1 MKPTQLLERNKEK
14 KITLVPSDHNLKNK
28 YYQMK
33 KIILVTLIAFTTTL
47 AAAQNW
53 AAVGAVSNGVH
64 TLYTDTIDDVLYIGG
79 EFKMLNGDTVFGIVK
94 YDGSNFYRMGCGF
107 EWDCTTTSIGNL
119 FAPTSGARNII
130 RYNNDIYAVGN
141 FTGINNKYNCLARW
155 DGSDWQ
161 PLGTGL
167 KNEYGGPAAG
177 VSLKVLNNELYVC
190 GIGFD
195 SCAGVPAN
203 GIAKYNGISWSA
215 VHNIPRFKAN
225 QSNYIYDMEIYNGDI
240 YVSGNFY
247 DSIGGDIWRIAR
259 WNGSQWV
266 GVDGGMKGGI
276 GGVNKMVVYKGLLYV
291 AGVFESAG
299 SNPHAKGIATWDG
312 TKWENVGGGIYYPWP
327 MSMQIFDMKVYK
339 DKLYIVGAFTSAGGK
354 PIKYLASWD
363 GTDWCGFGLSDTTF
377 YNGINTFSFHKDTL
391 YVGGGFWSVDGDTNI
406 ARIAKYIGT
415 GPDTCGN
422 TTGINESKMQTES
435 FHVYPNPTND
445 YLNIAWEAEFD
456 FPIELKI
463 SDVSGRIIVHQT
475 LKYQTGNTTLDVSS
489 LANGIYTIQL
499 VNNKINMYEKFS
511 KQR

>member
-1 MKPTQLLERNKEK
+1 MK
-14 KITLVPSDHNLKNK
+14 KIT
-28 YYQMK
+28 
-33 KIILVTLIAFTTTL
+33 LVTLIAFTTTL

-53 AAVGAVSNGVH
+53 AAVGVVSNGVY
-64 TLYTDTIDDVLYIGG
+64 TLYTDTIDDVLYTGG
-79 EFKMLNGDTVFGIVK
+79 PFTYFEGDTVFGIVK
-94 YDGSNFYRMGCGF
+94 YDGSNFYRMGCGL
-107 EWDCTTTSIGNL
+107 EWDCNFIPGGGNISVRPNSI
-119 FAPTSGARNII
+119 A
-130 RYNNDIYAVGN
+130 RYNNEIYMTGN
-141 FTGINNKYNCLARW
+141 FTKSNNVTLNGLARW
-155 DGSDWQ
+155 DGNNWQ
-161 PLGTGL
+161 PCGTGL
-167 KNEYGGPAAG
+167 KNEYGGNSAG
-177 VSLKVLNNELYVC
+177 LSLKVLNNELYVC

-203 GIAKYNGISWSA
+203 GIAKYNGVSWSA
-215 VHNIPRFKAN
+215 VHNIPRFN
-225 QSNYIYDMEIYNGDI
+225 PNESNYIYDMEIYNGDI

-276 GGVNKMVVYKGLLYV
+276 GGVNKMVVYKGLLYA
-291 AGVFESAG
+291 AGVFGSAG

-377 YNGINTFSFHKDTL
+377 YNGIITLSFYQDTL

-422 TTGINESKMQTES
+422 TTGINESKMQTEGLR
-435 FHVYPNPTND
+435 VYPNPASSNLTVEWSKELQVQSLTVFD
-445 YLNIAWEAEFD
+445 YL
-456 FPIELKI
+456 
-463 SDVSGRIIVHQT
+463 GREVLNNQ
-475 LKYQTGNTTLDVSS
+475 LNNNTGNIQLDVS
-489 LANGIYTIQL
+489 AFTRG
-499 VNNKINMYEKFS
+499 MYFLRLQTDKKNITKKFI
-511 KQR
+511 KY